1 MMLVAFEFH
10 DVADDTSHREI
21 RRVVRRRRDG
31 WLPPVRHRE
40 SIATPILTAWRDYIL
55 DRRASAE
62 RGVLVYRQMDPQ
74 EPWSAA

>member
-1 MMLVAFEFH
+1 MMLVTFELH
-10 DVADDTSHREI
+10 DFAEHAVHRHI
-21 RRVVRRRRDG
+21 RRVTHPRRND
-31 WLPPVRHRE
+31 WMPPVRHRE
-40 SIATPILTAWRDYIL
+40 TISTPMFTAWRDYIL